1 MDKQEFNTQHLG
13 LTEKELRDYF
23 SIQIAIHS
31 EPAHQPAYPSIPN
44 NPIDRQL
51 QHTENL
57 IAHYTKEK
65 YRLKMLSG
73 LILLM
78 RERGWEEFDVSDELG
93 INRDIN
99 KYCSFIGTHN
109 EYNDFIKKLEQHER

>member
-1 MDKQEFNTQHLG
+1 MEKQEFRTQHLG
-13 LTEKELRDYF
+13 LTEKELRDFF
-23 SIQIAIHS
+23 SIQIAINS
-31 EPAHQPAYPSIPN
+31 ESAQPPTYPLFDG

-51 QHTENL
+51 QYTENL
-57 IAHYTKEK
+57 ITYYTKEK
-65 YRLKMLSG
+65 YRLKMLSS

-78 RERGWEEFDVSDELG
+78 KERGWEEFDVSDELG

-99 KYCSFIGTHN
+99 KYCSFIGTQN